1 MMKTYLLLGISI
13 LFEAAGATAMKYSE
27 GFTNVTASLVVIF
40 CYTLAVSFYIFI
52 TKNNEIGMINALW
65 SGGGTLLVT
74 LLGVSFLGESVT
86 MSKLLGLTLIL
97 AGMVGLTVPGK
108 ERRV

>member
-1 MMKTYLLLGISI
+1 MKTYLLLGISI
-13 LFEAAGATAMKYSE
+13 LFEVAGATAMKYSE
-27 GFTNVTASLVVIF
+27 GFTNVMASLVVIF

-74 LLGVSFLGESVT
+74 LLGVGLFGESVT

-97 AGMVGLTVPGK
+97 VGMVGLTVPVK
-108 ERRV
+108 ERSV